1 MLSSILIRLG
11 GLAAMVSGALYVLAE
26 LLDLPSGGAIWS
38 SYYGFLPGGGSLYFN
53 ALLGGAMAATLAI
66 ASLYALRRDIDG
78 VLGTL
83 SSVAAFVGVAL
94 TLWGELGSVVAAV
107 LGLLV
112 GSVGVLALGLV
123 SMAVGELAWW
133 CGVALMVWGWTLVFL
148 LLLPMVGV
156 LAPPFPVSWG
166 GVLAGVT
173 WIVVGFGV
181 FRAARRRTEQ
191 PQTER

>member
-1 MLSSILIRLG
+1 
-11 GLAAMVSGALYVLAE
+11 
-26 LLDLPSGGAIWS
+26 
-38 SYYGFLPGGGSLYFN
+38 
-53 ALLGGAMAATLAI
+53 MAATLAI
-66 ASLYALRRDIDG
+66 ASLYALRRDIYG
-78 VLGTL
+78 LLGIL

-112 GSVGVLALGLV
+112 GSVGVLTLGLV
-123 SMAVGELAWW
+123 SIAVGELAWW
-133 CGVALMVWGWTLVFL
+133 CGVALMVWGWTLVL
-148 LLLPMVGV
+148 LQLLPMVGV

-166 GVLAGVT
+166 GVLAGVS

-181 FRAARRRTEQ
+181 FRAARQGTEQ